1 MELKTSGTE
10 RANQLC
16 KSVPLK
22 VILDGDYNDDDNDKA
37 YNDEIVMMMMM
48 MDMTAVIKTIIMI

>member
-1 MELKTSGTE
+1 MELETSGTE

-48 MDMTAVIKTIIMI
+48 DMTAVIKTIIMI

>member
-10 RANQLC
+10 HANQLC

-37 YNDEIVMMMMM
+37 YNDEI
-48 MDMTAVIKTIIMI
+48 

>member
-16 KSVPLK
+16 KSEPLK
-22 VILDGDYNDDDNDKA
+22 VILDGDYDDDDNDKA
-37 YNDEIVMMMMM
+37 YNDEI
-48 MDMTAVIKTIIMI
+48 

>member
-10 RANQLC
+10 SANQLC

-37 YNDEIVMMMMM
+37 YNDEIVMMMMIE
-48 MDMTAVIKTIIMI
+48 MTAVIKTIIMI